1 MTKTEIKRYQRQATT
16 DTTHAGDRAAIFHK
30 EDKKAVTL
38 NPTGTFLWEAMKSP
52 LSQDDLE
59 TVLRERF
66 PELTCEQA
74 KTDVSAFL
82 EVLQHHNLIE
92 VV

>member
-1 MTKTEIKRYQRQATT
+1 MTKVQKRFQRQAST

-38 NPTGTFLWEAMKSP
+38 NPTGTFLWESMKVP
-52 LSQDDLE
+52 LSSDDL
-59 TVLRERF
+59 VKILREKF

-74 KTDVSAFL
+74 SNDVSAFL
-82 EVLQHHNLIE
+82 SVLQQHNLIDT
-92 VV
+92 V

>member
-1 MTKTEIKRYQRQATT
+1 MTELQKKFKRQATT

-38 NPTGTFLWEAMKSP
+38 NPTGTFLWESMKEP
-52 LSQDDLE
+52 LSGEDLVK
-59 TVLRERF
+59 VLRDKF

-74 KTDVSAFL
+74 SNDVNAFL
-82 EVLQHHNLIE
+82 SVLTQHNLIDTI
-92 VV
+92 